1 MYVDTLKDCDGIH
14 SSLILLAPLMLDSKA
29 SLMELSRR
37 NDLGIVRGSI
47 ASFEIIDSVA
57 GDDRETWEALRREL
71 KEVGVSPGIIAERK
85 EFIIAWFQ
93 DAVAAGKLDEDS
105 LEDDEYKADFANNNQ
120 NSTPSPSDGGAT
132 TMTEVSRPTTHQSA
146 WQPKHKRDS
155 RSRNVRK
162 WSRLQVS
169 YLINRVIFRDR
180 RFIEGA
186 VAGDL
191 AIVLKML
198 DKGAD
203 VHAITTF
210 RDAKL
215 TTLHLISKHGE
226 LKIAPL
232 LLEKGA
238 EVDAKDRLGHTP
250 LHVAVRSWLGLNNAF
265 LDRALIGDGNVP
277 KDYSKLARKSN

>member
-1 MYVDTLKDCDGIH
+1 MISEKRSRYRRH
-14 SSLILLAPLMLDSKA
+14 S
-29 SLMELSRR
+29 
-37 NDLGIVRGSI
+37 IV
-47 ASFEIIDSVA
+47 SFEIIDSIA
-57 GDDRETWEALRREL
+57 REDRETWEALRREL
-71 KEVGVSPGIIAERK
+71 KEIGLSPCIIAERK
-85 EFIIAWFQ
+85 DFIVAWFQ

-105 LEDDEYKADFANNNQ
+105 LGDDEYNVDFANDNQ
-120 NSTPSPSDGGAT
+120 DSTPSPSDGGAT
-132 TMTEVSRPTTHQSA
+132 TTTEVSRPTTHQSA
-146 WQPKHKRDS
+146 RQPKHKPDS

-162 WSRLQVS
+162 TSRLQVS
-169 YLINRVIFRDR
+169 YLINKLLFRNR
-180 RFIEGA
+180 LFIEAA

-191 AIVLKML
+191 ANVLKML

-265 LDRALIGDGNVP
+265 LDRALIGDGNFPRITVSLQE
-277 KDYSKLARKSN
+277 D